1 MEHIIYSCEILRS
14 NCHRTRICDFEFGIL
29 ESVAAAVGP
38 MRAQAAQVTE
48 PSNDLPPSP
57 AGNRSDRAR
66 MPCRSTG
73 QARPGTPES
82 LSSRPGSRARER
94 RSEAWNGEAGRR
106 RLVAA
111 NPSSPLDWSGSVA
124 NHSRRIGGLPSLVL
138 RCAEPELNICRSDRG
153 VRMLL
158 LSRGST
164 SVAATTPRLAG
175 IYFFCFP

>member
-106 RLVAA
+106 PPALGRREPVVSARLVRFRGEPFPPDRWTPFPCAA
-111 NPSSPLDWSGSVA
+111 M
-124 NHSRRIGGLPSLVL
+124 RRTRTEHLSL
-138 RCAEPELNICRSDRG
+138 
-153 VRMLL
+153 
-158 LSRGST
+158 
-164 SVAATTPRLAG
+164 
-175 IYFFCFP
+175 

>member
-29 ESVAAAVGP
+29 ESVAAAVGA

-48 PSNDLPPSP
+48 PSNDQPPSP

-94 RSEAWNGEAGRR
+94 RSEAWNGEGGRR
-106 RLVAA
+106 PPALLSPRFGA
-111 NPSSPLDWSGSVA
+111 NPAVVSALLVWFRGEPFPLDRWP
-124 NHSRRIGGLPSLVL
+124 LPL
-138 RCAEPELNICRSDRG
+138 
-153 VRMLL
+153 
-158 LSRGST
+158 
-164 SVAATTPRLAG
+164 
-175 IYFFCFP
+175 

>member
-106 RLVAA
+106 PPALWSPRFGA
-111 NPSSPLDWSGSVA
+111 NPAAVSALLVWFRGEPFPLDRWP
-124 NHSRRIGGLPSLVL
+124 LPL
-138 RCAEPELNICRSDRG
+138 
-153 VRMLL
+153 
-158 LSRGST
+158 
-164 SVAATTPRLAG
+164 
-175 IYFFCFP
+175 